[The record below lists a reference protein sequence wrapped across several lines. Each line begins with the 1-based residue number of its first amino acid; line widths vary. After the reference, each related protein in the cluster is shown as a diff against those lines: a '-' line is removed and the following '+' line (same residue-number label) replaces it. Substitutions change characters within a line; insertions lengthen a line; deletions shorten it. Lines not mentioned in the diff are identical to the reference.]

1 MKTKNHLFIT
11 ASVIVLII
19 ISYHFILK
27 CVELN
32 FIQDDAYTSFRY
44 AKNFV
49 DGNGLVFNKGE
60 QVEGFTNFLWV
71 LLLSHFYYFN
81 ANLEITS
88 QILSTFFGIA
98 VIWITYLLSRL
109 FLLKDNA
116 SFIDHSFTLLP
127 PLLISFSAPMIYWS
141 ISGMET
147 SLFIFL
153 TLLSLYYFFIRES
166 RTKFGKAFIIL
177 SIINSLLRPEGL
189 FFFIIICL
197 YELFSTII
205 SEDFKYRIRLKIY
218 FNNSRN
224 RELFYFFI
232 PIILFIVFRLI
243 YYGYLFP
250 NTFYAKTEFTF
261 QFLVRGWKYFYEF
274 AESNLVFGAL
284 LILPIFA
291 FKEKKNEISFF
302 YFFTL
307 LNFIAIIIIGGDV
320 LQIYRFFLPFLPLIF
335 IFSVKGIISITE
347 HMIVRLKIIRTI
359 SLVALILIIALYAV
373 TNYHN
378 QVPKVLEKKSY
389 ESGLV
394 KKMKI
399 YADWIESTGFNNK
412 EKISVALS
420 TIGSFS
426 YKINAR
432 VIDIVGLTNE
442 YIAHNSKIVEGID
455 EELPVLWK
463 ERHYNADYVLNEK
476 PDYIIFP
483 AGAKPSA
490 FAECAIFSNKKFQ
503 KNYYVALIYS
513 SELQQL
519 LPIFTKRE
527 EPLINF
533 QNECN
538 IKFLKHFINVSNMIN
553 GINNMSSYNLLD
565 IINNECY
572 KLEKLCKTTLPDVN
586 TLRGMA
592 HFQFNKINKSKNYF
606 EKSLA
611 LDSLNMVSHFYLMK
625 IYNHDKN
632 EEKTAHH
639 YKFLA
644 RYSPGIFDY

>member
-1 MKTKNHLFIT
+1 MKTKNYLFIT
-11 ASVIVLII
+11 GSVLVLII

-27 CVELN
+27 CIELN

-44 AKNFV
+44 AKNFIN
-49 DGNGLVFNKGE
+49 GNGLVFNKGE

-71 LLLSHFYYFN
+71 ILLSKLYFFN
-81 ANLEITS
+81 ADLEITS
-88 QILSTFFGIA
+88 QILSTFFGLA

-109 FLLKDNA
+109 FLIKDNA
-116 SFIDHSFTLLP
+116 SFIDHSLTLLP
-127 PLLISFSAPMIYWS
+127 PFLVSYSAPMIYWS
-141 ISGMET
+141 VSGMET

-153 TLLSLYYFFIRES
+153 TLLSLYYFFTKES
-166 RTKFGKAFIIL
+166 RQKFGKVFIIV

-205 SEDFKYRIRLKIY
+205 NENFKFRISLKKY

-224 RELFYFFI
+224 REFLYFFI

-243 YYGYLFP
+243 YYGHYFP
-250 NTFYAKTEFTF
+250 NTFYAKTEFTI
-261 QFLVRGWKYFYEF
+261 QFLVRGWEYFYEF
-274 AESNLVFGAL
+274 AESNLLFGGL
-284 LILPIFA
+284 LIFPIFA
-291 FKEKKNEISFF
+291 FNEKKNEISFF
-302 YFFTL
+302 YFFAL

-320 LQIYRFFLPFLPLIF
+320 LPIYRFFLPFLPLIF
-335 IFSVKGIISITE
+335 IFSLKGIISITE
-347 HMIVRLKIIRTI
+347 YMIVRFKIIRTI
-359 SLVALILIIALYAV
+359 SLIVLILIISFYAV

-378 QVPKVLEKKSY
+378 QLPKILEKKSY

-399 YADWIESTGFNNK
+399 YADWVESFGFDKK
-412 EKISVALS
+412 EKITVALS

-426 YKINAR
+426 FNTNAR

-442 YIAHNSKIVEGID
+442 YIAHNPKEIKGID

-490 FAECAIFSNKKFQ
+490 FAECAIFSNKEFQ
-503 KNYYVALIYS
+503 KNYYVALIFS

-519 LPIFTKRE
+519 LPIFAKRE
-527 EPLINF
+527 KPIVNF
-533 QNECN
+533 HNECN
-538 IKFLKHFINVSNMIN
+538 IKFLKHFINASNIIN

-565 IINNECY
+565 VINECD

-586 TLRGMA
+586 TLRGLA
-592 HFQFNKINKSKNYF
+592 HFQFNKINESKNYF

-625 IYNHDKN
+625 IYNHEMN
-632 EEKTAHH
+632 EEKTAGH

-644 RYSPGIFDY
+644 KYSPGVFNY

>member
-1 MKTKNHLFIT
+1 MKTKNYLFIT
-11 ASVIVLII
+11 TSVLVLII

-27 CVELN
+27 CIELN

-44 AKNFV
+44 ARNFA

-71 LLLSHFYYFN
+71 ILLSKFYYFN
-81 ANLEITS
+81 ADLEITS
-88 QILSTFFGIA
+88 QILSTFFGLA

-109 FLLKDNA
+109 SLIKDNT

-127 PLLISFSAPMIYWS
+127 PLLVSFSAPMIYWS
-141 ISGMET
+141 VSGMET

-166 RTKFGKAFIIL
+166 RTKFGKAFIIV

-189 FFFIIICL
+189 FFFILICF
-197 YELFSTII
+197 YELFSTFINEKFKFRI
-205 SEDFKYRIRLKIY
+205 SLKKY

-224 RELFYFFI
+224 REFLYFFI

-250 NTFYAKTEFTF
+250 NTFYAKTEFTS
-261 QFLVRGWKYFYEF
+261 QFLVRGWEYFYEF
-274 AESNLVFGAL
+274 AESNLVFGVL
-284 LILPIFA
+284 LILPIFT
-291 FKEKKNEISFF
+291 FKKNKNEISFF

-320 LQIYRFFLPFLPLIF
+320 LPIYRFFLPFLPLIF
-335 IFSVKGIISITE
+335 IFSVKGIISLTEYITNGN
-347 HMIVRLKIIRTI
+347 IIIHKI
-359 SLVALILIIALYAV
+359 SLALLILIISFFAI
-373 TNYHN
+373 TNYQN
-378 QVPKVLEKKSY
+378 QLPIILEKKSY

-399 YADWIESTGFNNK
+399 YADWIVSSGFNKK

-426 YKINAR
+426 YNINAR

-442 YIAHNSKIVEGID
+442 YIAHNPKIVEGID

-463 ERHYNADYVLNEK
+463 ERHYNAEYVLNEK

-490 FAECAIFSNKKFQ
+490 FAECAIFSNKEFQ

-519 LPIFTKRE
+519 LPIFIKRE
-527 EPLINF
+527 KPLINF

-538 IKFLKHFINVSNMIN
+538 IKFLKYFINASNMIN
-553 GINNMSSYNLLD
+553 GIKNMSSYNLLD
-565 IINNECY
+565 IINNECN
-572 KLEKLCKTTLPDVN
+572 KLEKLCKTSLPDVN

-592 HFQFNKINKSKNYF
+592 HFQFNKINESKNYF

-632 EEKTAHH
+632 DEKIAYH
-639 YKFLA
+639 YKYLA
-644 RYSPGIFDY
+644 KYSPGIFDY